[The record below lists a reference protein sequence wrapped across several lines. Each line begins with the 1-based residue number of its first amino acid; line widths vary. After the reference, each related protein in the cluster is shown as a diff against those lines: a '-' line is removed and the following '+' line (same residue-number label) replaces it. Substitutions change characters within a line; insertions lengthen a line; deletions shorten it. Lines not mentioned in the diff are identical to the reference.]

1 MEIKPQP
8 VWRWLAVLLVGV
20 LVWSIAKAVGTLVI
34 LGVVGSPEKVTGL
47 WLAPW
52 GMIFIPLATAGIA
65 WTLRIADRGLRDL
78 GLTARNAW
86 RDALIGAAVA
96 VLWVALDFFVLIP
109 LTGGSGRSD
118 VIASRAAI
126 GDAPWGLVG
135 GIISGWIVG
144 GFGEELFFRGF
155 LIHTLR
161 NLFGNKP
168 WAAGIAVLISVLYF
182 AFGHAYQGWIGIM
195 DVGVSGLIFSL
206 LYLWRGRLAS
216 SMAAHGVFDM
226 LGILGIYFLYR

>member
-20 LVWSIAKAVGTLVI
+20 LVWSIAKAIGTLAI
-34 LGVVGSPEKVTGL
+34 LAIVGSPEKVKGL

-78 GLTARNAW
+78 GLTARNG
-86 RDALIGAAVA
+86 RKDALIGAAVA
-96 VLWVALDFFVLIP
+96 VLWVAVEFLVLVP

-118 VIASRAAI
+118 VIASRAAT

-135 GIISGWIVG
+135 GMISGWVVG

-155 LIHTLR
+155 IIYALR
-161 NLFGNKP
+161 NLLGNKP
-168 WAAGIAVLISVLYF
+168 WSAGVAALVSVIYF
-182 AFGHAYQGWIGIM
+182 AIGHAYQGWIGMI

-206 LYLWRGRLAS
+206 LYLGRGRLTAS
-216 SMAAHGVFDM
+216 MVAHGVFDM
-226 LGILGIYFLYR
+226 LGIVGIYFLYR